1 MQSPIRAGPRVVPAE
16 HGSGSLVLSALEALL
31 MLRWRAVEAR
41 GGNKSVMVTLS
52 LSLSALPRTRTKSES
67 LWPGWIRVRTP
78 LRLSRAR
85 TQWLSIPPQP
95 LGPSPPTA
103 NPSTCPTSSPTTRL
117 STT

>member
-1 MQSPIRAGPRVVPAE
+1 MRSLIRAGPRVVPAE
-16 HGSGSLVLSALEALL
+16 HGSGSLVLSALEARLICSAGGL
-31 MLRWRAVEAR
+31 SKREVEQER
-41 GGNKSVMVTLS
+41 LS
-52 LSLSALPRTRTKSES
+52 LSVSLSALPRTRTKSES
-67 LWPGWIRVRTP
+67 LWPGGVRVRTP

-95 LGPSPPTA
+95 LGPSPPPA